1 VARSRRDDSKVN
13 ALRDSGTLNP
23 HPETVLDDLFLRD
36 GFFDPDDLL
45 QVKYEMLR
53 RTRVERLP
61 VSTAARAFGLSRPTF
76 YKSQAA
82 FEGSGL
88 VGLLPGKRGPRGAHK
103 LTEEVM
109 KFVSEQLASDPSV
122 KPEELARRIREGPGV
137 KVHPRSI
144 ARALA
149 RKRGGSS

>member
-1 VARSRRDDSKVN
+1 MARSRRNGSKVT
-13 ALRDSGTLNP
+13 ALRESGTLNP
-23 HPETVLDDLFLRD
+23 HPESVIDDLFLRD

-53 RTRVERLP
+53 RTRVEGLA

-76 YKSQAA
+76 YKSQAD

-88 VGLLPGKRGPRGAHK
+88 VGLLPGKRGPHGAHK

-109 KFVSEQLASDPSV
+109 QFVREQLASDPSL
-122 KPEELARRIREGPGV
+122 KPEELARRIRSGPGV

-144 ARALA
+144 ERALA
-149 RKRGGSS
+149 RKRGGAS